1 METVTQSTRN
11 NAWSL
16 LFRGKNCLSLPLSL
30 KSNIFLFV
38 AQDFFQAFGLFH
50 VIRAHSGA
58 ADIHDSS
65 AHSEFLSN
73 IVGKA
78 SNVESRRHLA
88 GNGEIGKLKL
98 LELQGINAH
107 LFWWYI
113 YTYALSGQL
122 ISFLSRHFFC

>member
-1 METVTQSTRN
+1 METVPQSM
-11 NAWSL
+11 
-16 LFRGKNCLSLPLSL
+16 RGKYKIYAFGCENPPEFATVAQ
-30 KSNIFLFV
+30 KQRFLFV
-38 AQDFFQAFGLFH
+38 AEDLFQEFSLFH

-78 SNVESRRHLA
+78 SNVESRRHLTS
-88 GNGEIGKLKL
+88 NGEIGKLKL
-98 LELQGINAH
+98 LELEGINAH

-113 YTYALSGQL
+113 YADALSG
-122 ISFLSRHFFC
+122 

>member
-1 METVTQSTRN
+1 MKV
-11 NAWSL
+11 
-16 LFRGKNCLSLPLSL
+16 CPSLPPSL
-30 KSNIFLFV
+30 KRNVCLFV
-38 AQDFFQAFGLFH
+38 VQDLFQAFGLFDM
-50 VIRAHSGA
+50 VRAYSGA

-88 GNGEIGKLKL
+88 SNGEIGKLKL
-98 LELQGINAH
+98 LELEGINAH

-113 YTYALSGQL
+113 YTDALSG
-122 ISFLSRHFFC
+122 